1 MAFPLPGD
9 DDQLL
14 DELRAALAGAGST
27 ARAADDGRAAWTW
40 YAVDDEL
47 AELTRDSWSSTE
59 GVGGFALT
67 RDGGGR
73 DDGRRT
79 LTFEGTTGSVELQID
94 GGRVIGQFLPP
105 AEGRVQL
112 FTADGPG
119 AAGAAD
125 ELGCFTLDLPDRG
138 PWRLRCTR
146 EPDALLTTWIDR

>member
-1 MAFPLPGD
+1 MAFAFPGD
-9 DDQLL
+9 DDDLL
-14 DELRAALAGAGST
+14 DELRAALRAGAATS
-27 ARAADDGRAAWTW
+27 ARAADAGRAAWTW
-40 YAVDDEL
+40 RVVDEEL
-47 AELTRDSWSSTE
+47 AELTRDSWG
-59 GVGGFALT
+59 GVGAAADALT
-67 RDGGGR
+67 RDGGGH

-79 LTFEGTTGSVELQID
+79 LTFEGSTGSVELQID
-94 GGRVIGQFLPP
+94 GDRVVGQFLPP
-105 AEGRVQL
+105 AVGRVQL